1 MHFQVNKLENSK
13 TRKKVPLMFLDLKVL
28 TGKIAIVFLGSFN
41 KQERYKYILAFK
53 NLKISSKKG
62 EEWSESEK
70 PSRNDVLGG

>member
-1 MHFQVNKLENSK
+1 
-13 TRKKVPLMFLDLKVL
+13 MFLDLKVL

-70 PSRNDVLGG
+70 PSRNDVFGG

>member
-62 EEWSESEK
+62 EEWWESEK